1 MSINL
6 KPYEGNVNL
15 KVKDITEKDP
25 SLWLVTQVKLVTKTK
40 SENINGIKGENI
52 NENENQSCKDNVV
65 LEILDNK

>member
-6 KPYEGNVNL
+6 KPSEGNLNL

-40 SENINGIKGENI
+40 SENINDIKAENI
-52 NENENQSCKDNVV
+52 NENENQSSKDNVV